1 MRYSAKLLSLATLA
15 VLMVPCIQRPGF
27 SAETRFLHQP
37 QTPLMLAQSESAAD
51 RLTEAEALFNEAL
64 QLWRTSDFQGAWDK
78 LQQALELYQAP
89 DVRQAFPQES
99 RQGEGKTLT
108 GLGAISDSFGQYQ
121 QALSYYQ
128 QALPIRQEIGDR
140 AGEGVTLNNI
150 GLVYRKLGQYQQ
162 ALSYYQQALPI
173 FQEIGDRAG
182 EGGTLNNIG
191 GVYDNLGQYQQALS
205 YYQQALPIFQEI
217 GDRAGEGATLNNIG
231 LVYDNLGQYQ
241 QALSYYQQAL
251 PIFQEI
257 GVREAFPE
265 ESRRGEGTTL
275 NNIGLVYINLGQY
288 EQALSY
294 YQQALAIS
302 QKISDRAGEGTTLNN
317 IGGVYD
323 NLGQYEQALSY
334 YQQALPIS
342 QEIGDRQGEGGTL
355 NNIGLV
361 YYNLGQYQQALSY
374 FQQALPI
381 HQEIGDRAG
390 EGGTLNNLG
399 GVYFNLGQYEQ
410 ALFYFENALTIRQE
424 LKDLEGEAGILNTIG
439 LTYSSIGNYDQAF
452 IHYQN
457 ALAISHELEDSHGEM
472 IILNNIGAMYRKL
485 SQHAQALRQYQNA
498 LAIAQEIG
506 NVEERVTILNGI
518 GAVYENL
525 GQYAQA
531 LKYYEDALV
540 IIRQET
546 GNSEEEGITLAGMG
560 LIYRNLGQYERALR
574 ISQEAL
580 TIQSEINSRQGIG
593 TTLHN
598 IGLIYND
605 LDDYEQALSYFQAA
619 LDIGRD
625 HYGSSLTLTGIGLVH
640 RNLGQS
646 RQALRASQS
655 ALAIQREIGYQA
667 GEATTLNNI
676 GLIHGDLDQY
686 QQALSHLQNALVIY
700 KEIGDRSGRAITLN
714 NIGYLLEALEEPE
727 LAIVFLK
734 QSVNQFEAIRGDI
747 RGLDTE
753 QQQAFTDSIA
763 DTYRKLAD
771 LLLQADRVL
780 EAQRVLDL
788 LKVQELDEYLEDV
801 QRNGDTQEGIASRNP
816 EQVINDGL
824 DERLNRAIK
833 LNREIRE
840 LEALD
845 ELTPEQQDRLIA
857 LGQEAQQ
864 LIADFNTFLDSPE
877 VQAQVA
883 LLRNAT
889 GGEALDLSNYR
900 DLQDSLAALE
910 QNAVLLYPFVL
921 EDRLELVLV
930 TPEVDTPIRET
941 VAVDRV
947 TLNQAIANYR
957 SALESPG
964 SDPLPLAQQLYGW
977 LLEPLA
983 DELETIGAETI
994 IYAPDG
1000 QLRYIPL
1007 AALHDGQQ
1015 WAVEHFRIN
1024 NITAASLMDI
1034 ALQTRREPRVFAA
1047 AFTEG
1052 SYPISIGDFQA
1063 TFYGLQYAGQEVE
1076 NLANLITGTTKLLND
1091 DFHPETALLMN
1102 RYSIVH
1108 LATHAAFVPGDPQD
1122 SFILFGNGD
1131 TVSLVDVRD
1140 WRLPDVDLVVLSAC
1154 ETGLG
1159 DELGDGRE
1167 ILGLGYQM
1175 QKAGASAA
1183 MASLWSVSDG
1193 GTQAL
1198 MDAFYLALQ
1207 NGYSKA
1213 EALRLAQ
1220 QALIA
1225 DDLSIV
1231 GGERGTI
1238 VIEDAE
1244 TGEPLTLQ
1252 GRLNH
1257 PYYWAPFILIGNGL

>member
-1 MRYSAKLLSLATLA
+1 MRYSAKLLGLVALTTS
-15 VLMVPCIQRPGF
+15 MVPCVQKPGF
-27 SAETRFLHQP
+27 SEETRFLPHPERLQAERTLAITDKP
-37 QTPLMLAQSESAAD
+37 EKRLQLDAMPVGPTAKGVVEQTKQVDDDTAPLLQVEGVLEPGDSTFTDDNSLYD
-51 RLTEAEALFNEAL
+51 TYTFEAEAGQAVIITLESEEFDTYLLLRDSQGESVAQNDDISDDNRNSSIAVVLPEAGTYQVLAGAYDDTQQGAYRLTVVPTQPDGPVVKKFEAETLFDEAL

-128 QALPIRQEIGDR
+128 QALPIAQEIGDRAGEGTTLNNLGFVYDNLGQYEQALSYYQQALPIRQEIGDRLGEGVTLNNIGGVYDALGQYEQALSYYQQALPIRQEIGDR
-140 AGEGVTLNNI
+140 AGEGV
-150 GLVYRKLGQYQQ
+150 
-162 ALSYYQQALPI
+162 
-173 FQEIGDRAG
+173 
-182 EGGTLNNIG
+182 
-191 GVYDNLGQYQQALS
+191 
-205 YYQQALPIFQEI
+205 
-217 GDRAGEGATLNNIG
+217 TLNNIG

-251 PIFQEI
+251 PIRQEI
-257 GVREAFPE
+257 GDRL
-265 ESRRGEGTTL
+265 GEGVTL
-275 NNIGLVYINLGQY
+275 NNIGGVYDALGQY

-294 YQQALAIS
+294 YQQALPIAQEIG
-302 QKISDRAGEGTTLNN
+302 DRAGEGTTLNN
-317 IGGVYD
+317 IGLVYD

-334 YQQALPIS
+334 YQQALPI
-342 QEIGDRQGEGGTL
+342 
-355 NNIGLV
+355 
-361 YYNLGQYQQALSY
+361 
-374 FQQALPI
+374 
-381 HQEIGDRAG
+381 
-390 EGGTLNNLG
+390 
-399 GVYFNLGQYEQ
+399 
-410 ALFYFENALTIRQE
+410 
-424 LKDLEGEAGILNTIG
+424 
-439 LTYSSIGNYDQAF
+439 
-452 IHYQN
+452 
-457 ALAISHELEDSHGEM
+457 
-472 IILNNIGAMYRKL
+472 
-485 SQHAQALRQYQNA
+485 AQ
-498 LAIAQEIG
+498 
-506 NVEERVTILNGI
+506 
-518 GAVYENL
+518 
-525 GQYAQA
+525 
-531 LKYYEDALV
+531 K
-540 IIRQET
+540 
-546 GNSEEEGITLAGMG
+546 
-560 LIYRNLGQYERALR
+560 
-574 ISQEAL
+574 
-580 TIQSEINSRQGIG
+580 
-593 TTLHN
+593 
-598 IGLIYND
+598 
-605 LDDYEQALSYFQAA
+605 
-619 LDIGRD
+619 
-625 HYGSSLTLTGIGLVH
+625 
-640 RNLGQS
+640 
-646 RQALRASQS
+646 
-655 ALAIQREIGYQA
+655 
-667 GEATTLNNI
+667 
-676 GLIHGDLDQY
+676 
-686 QQALSHLQNALVIY
+686 
-700 KEIGDRSGRAITLN
+700 IGDRSGRAITLN
-714 NIGYLLEALEEPE
+714 NIGYVLENLKEPE

-734 QSVNQFEAIRGDI
+734 QSVNQYEAIRGDI
-747 RGLDTE
+747 RGLATE

-801 QRNGDTQEGIASRNP
+801 QRNGNTEEGIASRNP

-824 DERLNRAIK
+824 DARLNRVIE

-845 ELTPEQQDRLIA
+845 QLTPEQQDRLIA

-877 VQAQVA
+877 VQEQVA
-883 LLRNAT
+883 LLRNET

-900 DLQDSLAALE
+900 DLQKSLAALE

-930 TPEVDTPIRET
+930 TPEVDTPLRET

-947 TLNQAIANYR
+947 TLNEAIANYR

-1015 WAVEHFRIN
+1015 WVVEDFRIN

-1052 SYPISIGDFQA
+1052 SYPISVGEYQE
-1063 TFYGLQYAGQEVE
+1063 TFYGLQYAGQEVD
-1076 NLANLITGTTKLLND
+1076 NLANLIAGTTKLLND

-1131 TVSLVDVRD
+1131 TVSLVEVRE
-1140 WRLPDVDLVVLSAC
+1140 WRLPDVELVVLSAC

-1225 DDLSIV
+1225 NDLSIV

-1238 VIEDAE
+1238 VIKDAA
-1244 TGEPLTLQ
+1244 TGEPLALQ
-1252 GRLNH
+1252 GRLSH